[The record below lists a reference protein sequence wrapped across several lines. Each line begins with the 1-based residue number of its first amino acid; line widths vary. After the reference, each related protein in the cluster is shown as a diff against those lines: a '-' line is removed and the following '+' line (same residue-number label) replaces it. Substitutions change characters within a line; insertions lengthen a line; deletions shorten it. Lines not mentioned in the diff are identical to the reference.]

1 MDRKIA
7 SAKAKALVAK
17 MTLEEKMSQ
26 LRYQAP
32 AIPRLGIHEY
42 NWWNEALHGVAR
54 AGTATSFPQA
64 IGMAAMFDD
73 ELLERIGDAIAT
85 EGRAKYNA
93 HTGEG
98 DRTQYK
104 GLTFWSPNIN
114 IFRDPRWGR
123 GHETYGEDPYLTG
136 RLGKAFINGLQG
148 HGETMKAAA
157 CAKHFAVHSGPE
169 ANRHSFD
176 AIATPK
182 DMEETYLRAFEECVR
197 EAKVESVMGA
207 YNRVNGEP
215 SCGSK
220 TLLVDI
226 LRGKWGFEGHVVS
239 DCGAISDFH
248 TGHFVTNTPAESAA
262 LGVKMGCDLNCG
274 GIYAHLMSAYEQ
286 GLVSEADITTAAE
299 HLFTSRYM
307 LGIMG
312 EGSEYDAI
320 PYEKVECQEHLD
332 LAKTAAHKSC
342 VLLKNDG
349 LLPLDLDK
357 VSTVG
362 VIGPNADNR
371 ESLLGNYYGTASRN
385 ITALTGIQNAMAG
398 HGRVLYAEGCQ
409 LWREHSDHNGP
420 GEQLAEAIIVA
431 KHSDVVV
438 LVLGLDWT
446 LEGEQGDANNF
457 SASGDKF
464 DLQLPPVQREL
475 MEKILEVGKPTVVL
489 LMAGSAVDVS
499 LAQEKANA
507 VMLTWYPGAGGG
519 DAVADLLF
527 GKVSPSGKLPLT
539 FYHNEALAE
548 MPDFTDYSMANRT
561 YRYYTGTPLYPFGYG
576 LTYSDVEVTG
586 LSAVKTAATVTVEN
600 KGSRATEEVVQLY
613 IKDNASSDTPTN
625 PILCG
630 FKRVRLEAGEAKTLE
645 VAIDPRALTVV
656 NDAGERIPGS
666 GSWTL
671 YAGLGQPDKRTEEL
685 TGKTAL
691 SVQI

>member
-1 MDRKIA
+1 MDRKTA
-7 SAKAKALVAK
+7 AAKAKALVSQ
-17 MTLEEKMSQ
+17 MTLEEKVSQ
-26 LRYQAP
+26 MCYRAL

-93 HTGEG
+93 HTAEG

-136 RLGKAFINGLQG
+136 RLGKAFIHGLQG
-148 HGETMKAAA
+148 RGETLKAAA

-169 ANRHSFD
+169 ADRHSFD

-182 DMEETYLRAFEECVR
+182 DMEETYLRAFEECVK
-197 EAKVESVMGA
+197 EARVESVMGA

-262 LGVKMGCDLNCG
+262 LAVKMGCDLNCG
-274 GIYAHLMSAYEQ
+274 GMYPHLVSAYEQ
-286 GLVSEADITTAAE
+286 GLIDEAAITTAAE
-299 HLFTSRYM
+299 NLFTSRYM

-312 EGSEYDAI
+312 EGSEFDNI
-320 PYEKVECQEHLD
+320 PYTVVECPEHLD

-349 LLPLDLDK
+349 LLPLDLNK
-357 VSTVG
+357 VKTLG

-385 ITALTGIQNAMAG
+385 VTALTGIQNAMAG

-409 LWREHSDHNGP
+409 LWREHSVHQGP

-431 KHSDVVV
+431 KNSDVVV

-446 LEGEQGDANNF
+446 LEGEQGDNNNF
-457 SASGDKF
+457 NASGDKYN
-464 DLQLPPVQREL
+464 LMLPPVQQEL
-475 MEKILEVGKPTVVL
+475 MEKVLAVGKPTVVL

-499 LAQEKANA
+499 RAQEKANA

-548 MPDFTDYSMANRT
+548 MPDFTDYSMNNRT
-561 YRYYTGTPLYPFGYG
+561 YRYYTGAPLYPFGYG
-576 LTYSDVEVTG
+576 LTYGNVAVTG
-586 LSAVKTAATVTVEN
+586 LTATRQTAAVTVEN
-600 KGSRATEEVVQLY
+600 KGSRATEDVVQLY
-613 IKDNASSDTPTN
+613 IKDNGSADAPTN

-630 FKRVRLEAGEAKTLE
+630 FGRVALEAGESKTVE
-645 VAIDPRALTVV
+645 VAIDPLALTVV
-656 NDAGERIPGS
+656 NDAGQRIPGS
-666 GSWTL
+666 GSWTM

-685 TGKTAL
+685 TGNAAV

>member
-274 GIYAHLMSAYEQ
+274 GIYAHLMSGYEQ

-548 MPDFTDYSMANRT
+548 MPDFTDYSMVNRT

-645 VAIDPRALTVV
+645 VAIDPRALTAV

>member
-420 GEQLAEAIIVA
+420 GEQLAEAIIVP

-548 MPDFTDYSMANRT
+548 MPDFTDYSMVNRT

-645 VAIDPRALTVV
+645 VAIDPRALTAV

>member
-475 MEKILEVGKPTVVL
+475 MEKVLEVGKPTVVL

-645 VAIDPRALTVV
+645 VAIDPRALTAV

>member
-1 MDRKIA
+1 MDRKTA
-7 SAKAKALVAK
+7 AAKATALVSQ
-17 MTLEEKMSQ
+17 MTLEEKMGQ
-26 LRYQAP
+26 LCYRAP
-32 AIPRLGIHEY
+32 AIPRLGVHEY

-64 IGMAAMFDD
+64 IGMAAMFDE
-73 ELLERIGDAIAT
+73 ELLEKIGDAIAT

-93 HTGEG
+93 HTAEG

-123 GHETYGEDPYLTG
+123 GHETYGEDPYLTAQ
-136 RLGKAFINGLQG
+136 LGKAFIHGLQG
-148 HGETMKAAA
+148 RGETLKVAA

-169 ANRHSFD
+169 ADRHSFD

-197 EAKVESVMGA
+197 DAKVESVMGA

-226 LRGKWGFEGHVVS
+226 LRGKWGFQGHVVS

-262 LGVKMGCDLNCG
+262 LGLKMGCDLNCG
-274 GIYAHLMSAYEQ
+274 SMYLHLMSAYEQ
-286 GLVSEADITTAAE
+286 GLVTDEDVTAAAE

-312 EGSEYDAI
+312 EGSEYDNI
-320 PYEKVECQEHLD
+320 PYTAVECQEHLD
-332 LAKTAAHKSC
+332 LARTAAHKSC

-349 LLPLDLDK
+349 LLPLDLNK
-357 VSTVG
+357 VKTVG

-385 ITALTGIQNAMAG
+385 VTALTGIQNAMAG

-409 LWREHSDHNGP
+409 LWREHSDHQGP
-420 GEQLAEAIIVA
+420 GEQLAEALIVA
-431 KHSDVVV
+431 KNSDVVV

-446 LEGEQGDANNF
+446 LEGEQGDNNNF
-457 SASGDKF
+457 NASGDKI
-464 DLQLPPVQREL
+464 DLMLPPVQREL
-475 MEKILEVGKPTVVL
+475 MEKVLEVGKPTVVL

-499 LAQEKANA
+499 AAQEKANA
-507 VMLTWYPGAGGG
+507 VLLTWYPGAGGG

-539 FYHNEALAE
+539 FYRNEALGE
-548 MPDFTDYSMANRT
+548 MPDFTDYSMNNRT

-576 LTYSDVEVTG
+576 LTYGDVRVTAVTSDREKAVVT
-586 LSAVKTAATVTVEN
+586 LQN
-600 KGSRATEEVVQLY
+600 KGSFATEDVAQLY
-613 IKDNASSDTPTN
+613 IKDNLSCDAPTN
-625 PILCG
+625 PIFCG
-630 FKRVRLEAGEAKTLE
+630 FKRVHLEAGEVKTVE
-645 VAIDPRALTVV
+645 IAIDPAALTVV
-656 NDAGERIPGS
+656 NDAGQRIPGS

-685 TGKTAL
+685 TGNAAV

>member
-7 SAKAKALVAK
+7 AAKAKALVAQ
-17 MTLEEKMSQ
+17 MTLEEKMGQ
-26 LRYQAP
+26 LRYTAP
-32 AIPRLGIHEY
+32 AIPRLGVNEY

-73 ELLERIGDAIAT
+73 ALLEKIGDTIAT
-85 EGRAKYNA
+85 EGRALYN
-93 HTGEG
+93 TMMEEG
-98 DRTQYK
+98 DHGQYK
-104 GLTFWSPNIN
+104 GLTYWSPNIN

-136 RLGKAFINGLQG
+136 RLGKAFINGIQG
-148 HGETMKAAA
+148 HGETLKAAA

-169 ANRHSFD
+169 GIRHSFD

-182 DMEETYLRAFEECVR
+182 DMTETYLRAFKECV
-197 EAKVESVMGA
+197 EDAKVESVMGA

-226 LRGKWGFEGHVVS
+226 LRGQWGFEGHVVS

-262 LGVKMGCDLNCG
+262 LGVNMGCDLNCG
-274 GIYAHLMSAYEQ
+274 SIYAHLMTAYEQ
-286 GLVSEADITTAAE
+286 GMVSEEAITTAAE
-299 HLFTSRYM
+299 HLFTTRYM

-312 EGSEYDAI
+312 EGSEFDTI
-320 PYEKVECQEHLD
+320 PYEMIECDEHRA

-342 VLLKNDG
+342 VLVKNDG
-349 LLPLDLDK
+349 LLPLDLNK
-357 VSTVG
+357 VKTIG
-362 VIGPNADNR
+362 VIGPNANNR
-371 ESLLGNYYGTASRN
+371 ESLLGNYYGTASRYV
-385 ITALTGIQNAMAG
+385 TALTGIQNAAEG
-398 HGRVLYAEGCQ
+398 KARVLYSEGCDM
-409 LWREHSDHNGP
+409 WREHSDHGIKMTS
-420 GEQLAEAIIVA
+420 EALAVA
-431 KHSDVVV
+431 KRSDVVV
-438 LVLGLDWT
+438 LVLGLDWR

-457 SASGDKF
+457 CASGDKF
-464 DLQLPPVQREL
+464 NLLLPPVQQEL
-475 MEKILEVGKPTVVL
+475 MEKVLEVGKPTVVL
-489 LMAGSAVDVS
+489 LMAGSAVDLS
-499 LAQEKANA
+499 MAQEKANA

-539 FYHNEALAE
+539 FYHNEALDE

-576 LTYSDVEVTG
+576 LTYGNVAATAV
-586 LSAVKTAATVTVEN
+586 SATREKATVTLQN
-600 KGSRATEEVVQLY
+600 KGSVATDEVVQLY
-613 IKDNASSDTPTN
+613 IKDNGSADVPTN
-625 PILCG
+625 PIFCG
-630 FKRVRLEAGEAKTLE
+630 FQRVHVEAGASKTVE
-645 VAIDPRALTVV
+645 VAIDPLALTVV
-656 NDAGERIPGS
+656 TEDGQRIPGS

-685 TGKTAL
+685 TGNAAVST
-691 SVQI
+691 QI

>member
-1 MDRKIA
+1 
-7 SAKAKALVAK
+7 
-17 MTLEEKMSQ
+17 
-26 LRYQAP
+26 
-32 AIPRLGIHEY
+32 
-42 NWWNEALHGVAR
+42 
-54 AGTATSFPQA
+54 
-64 IGMAAMFDD
+64 
-73 ELLERIGDAIAT
+73 
-85 EGRAKYNA
+85 
-93 HTGEG
+93 
-98 DRTQYK
+98 
-104 GLTFWSPNIN
+104 
-114 IFRDPRWGR
+114 
-123 GHETYGEDPYLTG
+123 
-136 RLGKAFINGLQG
+136 
-148 HGETMKAAA
+148 
-157 CAKHFAVHSGPE
+157 
-169 ANRHSFD
+169 
-176 AIATPK
+176 
-182 DMEETYLRAFEECVR
+182 
-197 EAKVESVMGA
+197 
-207 YNRVNGEP
+207 
-215 SCGSK
+215 
-220 TLLVDI
+220 
-226 LRGKWGFEGHVVS
+226 
-239 DCGAISDFH
+239 
-248 TGHFVTNTPAESAA
+248 
-262 LGVKMGCDLNCG
+262 MGCDLNCG

-398 HGRVLYAEGCQ
+398 HGRVQYAEGCQ
-409 LWREHSDHNGP
+409 LWREHSDHNAP

-475 MEKILEVGKPTVVL
+475 MEKVLEVGKPTVVL

-548 MPDFTDYSMANRT
+548 MPDFTDYSMVNRT

-613 IKDNASSDTPTN
+613 I
-625 PILCG
+625 
-630 FKRVRLEAGEAKTLE
+630 
-645 VAIDPRALTVV
+645 
-656 NDAGERIPGS
+656 
-666 GSWTL
+666 
-671 YAGLGQPDKRTEEL
+671 
-685 TGKTAL
+685 
-691 SVQI
+691 

>member
-527 GKVSPSGKLPLT
+527 GEVSPSGKLPLT

>member
-548 MPDFTDYSMANRT
+548 MPDFTDYSMVNRT

>member
-1 MDRKIA
+1 MTKA
-7 SAKAKALVAK
+7 EAMAKAKALVAK
-17 MTLEEKMSQ
+17 MTVEEKMTQ
-26 LRYQAP
+26 LLYNSP
-32 AIPRLGIHEY
+32 AIERLGINAY
-42 NWWNEALHGVAR
+42 NWWNEGAHGVAR
-54 AGTATSFPQA
+54 AGTATVFPHTIA
-64 IGMAAMFDD
+64 MAATFDP
-73 ELLERIGDAIAT
+73 ELINTIADVVST
-85 EGRAKYNA
+85 EARAKYNK
-93 HTGEG
+93 HVEFG
-98 DRTQYK
+98 DFDIFK
-104 GLTFWSPNIN
+104 GLTFWAPNIN

-420 GEQLAEAIIVA
+420 GEQMAEAIIVA

-548 MPDFTDYSMANRT
+548 MPDFTDYSMVNRT

-645 VAIDPRALTVV
+645 VAIDPRALTAV

>member
-527 GKVSPSGKLPLT
+527 GEVSPSGKLPLT

-548 MPDFTDYSMANRT
+548 MPDFTDYSMVNRT

-645 VAIDPRALTVV
+645 VAIDPRALTAV

>member
-362 VIGPNADNR
+362 VIGPTADNR

-385 ITALTGIQNAMAG
+385 ITALTGIQTAMAG

-539 FYHNEALAE
+539 FYHTEALAE
-548 MPDFTDYSMANRT
+548 MPDFTDYSMVNRT

-645 VAIDPRALTVV
+645 VAIDPRALTAV